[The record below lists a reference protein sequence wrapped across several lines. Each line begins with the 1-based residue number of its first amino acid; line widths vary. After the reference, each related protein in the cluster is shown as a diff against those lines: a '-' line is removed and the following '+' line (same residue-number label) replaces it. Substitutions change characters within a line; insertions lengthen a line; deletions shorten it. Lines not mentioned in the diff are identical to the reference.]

1 MPPSYNYMVD
11 NSNDIKY
18 YVHNIREVHKRGDTM
33 LRLMKYA
40 LWVVALFT
48 VSPAQAAYPDRP
60 IVLVVPFAAGG
71 PADVMARTLAK
82 SMGTRIGQTIVV
94 ENRPGA
100 GGLVGISVVARA
112 TADGYTLGMAGTGA
126 MVYAPFIS
134 PKMPFDPLKDVTYL
148 STMVSTPNL
157 VVVNAASPFKSVAD
171 LLAAAKREPDKF
183 TVASAGVGSSTH
195 VVGAL
200 FQREGGIRLRHVPYK
215 GGAPAVQDLM
225 GGQVDMFIAEVPAVA
240 HLIKSG
246 KLRGLMVTDT
256 KRLAALPDV
265 PTAAEAGLPKVLAAG
280 AYGIVAPR
288 GLPDD
293 VARKIV
299 DAVTGALR
307 TPEVVEKFAEQGGI
321 AQAST
326 PDAYRALIKSEQ
338 GRWGPIIKAA
348 GITAE

>member
-1 MPPSYNYMVD
+1 MFRF
-11 NSNDIKY
+11 IKY
-18 YVHNIREVHKRGDTM
+18 AVPVLVMFAG
-33 LRLMKYA
+33 A
-40 LWVVALFT
+40 
-48 VSPAQAAYPDRP
+48 PAQAAFPDRP
-60 IVLVVPFAAGG
+60 VVLVVPFAAGG

-82 SMGTRIGQTIVV
+82 SMGARLGQPVVV

-100 GGLVGISVVARA
+100 GGVVGISTVTRA
-112 TADGYTLGMAGTGA
+112 QPDGYTLGMAGTGA

-148 STMVSTPNL
+148 TTMVRTPNL
-157 VVVNAASPFKSVAD
+157 LVVNAGSSLKSVAD
-171 LLAAAKREPDKF
+171 LLASAKREPEKL

-200 FQREGGIRLRHVPYK
+200 FQHEASVRLRHIPYK

-256 KRLAALPDV
+256 RRLAALPDV
-265 PTAAEAGLPKVLAAG
+265 PTAAEVGLPKVIASG

-293 VARKIV
+293 VARKII
-299 DAVTGALR
+299 DAANVALR
-307 TPEVVEKFAEQGGI
+307 TPDVVAQFAEQGGI
-321 AQAST
+321 AQPGT
-326 PDAYRALIKSEQ
+326 PDAYRALVKSEQ
-338 GRWGPIIKAA
+338 DRWGPIIKAA

>member
-1 MPPSYNYMVD
+1 MM
-11 NSNDIKY
+11 
-18 YVHNIREVHKRGDTM
+18 M
-33 LRLMKYA
+33 RLMMYVLWTAA
-40 LWVVALFT
+40 LLM
-48 VSPAQAAYPDRP
+48 VSPARAAYPDRP

-100 GGLVGISVVARA
+100 GGLVGIAGVTRA

-126 MVYAPFIS
+126 LVYAPFIS
-134 PKMPFDPLKDVTYL
+134 PKMPFDPLKDVTHL

-157 VVVNAASPFKSVAD
+157 VVVNASSPFKSVAD
-171 LLAAAKREPDKF
+171 LLAAAKREPERF

-200 FQREGGIRLRHVPYK
+200 FQREAGIRLRHVPYK

-240 HLIKSG
+240 HLIKGG
-246 KLRGLMVTDT
+246 KLRALMVTDT

-288 GLPDD
+288 GLPED

-307 TPEVVEKFAEQGGI
+307 APDVVEKFAEQGGI
-321 AQAST
+321 GQSST

-338 GRWGPIIKAA
+338 GRWGPVIKAA

>member
-1 MPPSYNYMVD
+1 M
-11 NSNDIKY
+11 
-18 YVHNIREVHKRGDTM
+18 M
-33 LRLMKYA
+33 LRLMMYSLWTAA
-40 LWVVALFT
+40 LLT

-82 SMGTRIGQTIVV
+82 SMTTRIGQTIVV

-100 GGLVGISVVARA
+100 GGLVGISGVTRA

-134 PKMPFDPLKDVTYL
+134 PKMPFDPLKDVAYL

-157 VVVNAASPFKSVAD
+157 LVVNASSPFKSVAD
-171 LLAAAKREPDKF
+171 LQAAAKREPEKF

-200 FQREGGIRLRHVPYK
+200 FQREAGIRLRHVPYK

-240 HLIKSG
+240 HLIKGG
-246 KLRGLMVTDT
+246 KLRALMVTDT

-293 VARKIV
+293 VSRKIV
-299 DAVTGALR
+299 DAVTAALR
-307 TPEVVEKFAEQGGI
+307 TPDLIEKFAEQGGI
-321 AQAST
+321 AQSST

-338 GRWGPIIKAA
+338 GRWGPVIKAA

>member
-1 MPPSYNYMVD
+1 
-11 NSNDIKY
+11 
-18 YVHNIREVHKRGDTM
+18 M
-33 LRLMKYA
+33 LRVMRGMLCVAA
-40 LWVVALFT
+40 LLAFG
-48 VSPAQAAYPDRP
+48 AAEAAFPDKP
-60 IVLVVPFAAGG
+60 IVLIVPFAAGG
-71 PADVMARTLAK
+71 PADVMARTMAK
-82 SMGTRIGQTIVV
+82 SMGTRLGQPIVV

-100 GGLVGISVVARA
+100 GGLVGISAVTRA

-148 STMVSTPNL
+148 TTMVSTPNL
-157 VVVNAASPFKSVAD
+157 LVVNANSPFKSVAD
-171 LLAAAKREPDKF
+171 LMAAAKREPDKY

-200 FQREGGIRLRHVPYK
+200 LQREAGIKLRHVPYK
-215 GGAPAVQDLM
+215 GGAPAVQDLI

-240 HLIKSG
+240 HLIKAG
-246 KLRGLMVTDT
+246 KLRGLMLTDS
-256 KRLAALPDV
+256 KRLPALPEV
-265 PTAAEAGLPKVLAAG
+265 PTAADVGLPKVLAAG
-280 AYGIVAPR
+280 AYGIVAPH
-288 GLPDD
+288 GLPSD
-293 VARKIV
+293 VSAKIV
-299 DAVTGALR
+299 EAATAALR

-326 PDAYRALIKSEQ
+326 SDAYRNQIKSEQ

>member
-1 MPPSYNYMVD
+1 
-11 NSNDIKY
+11 
-18 YVHNIREVHKRGDTM
+18 M
-33 LRLMKYA
+33 LRLMKYTMSLA
-40 LWVVALFT
+40 TLLAVG
-48 VSPAQAAYPDRP
+48 SAQAAFPEKP
-60 IVLVVPFAAGG
+60 VVLIVPFAAGG

-82 SMGTRIGQTIVV
+82 SMGTRLGQTIVV

-100 GGLVGISVVARA
+100 GGVVGISSVARA
-112 TADGYTLGMAGTGA
+112 QADGYTLGMAGTGA

-148 STMVSTPNL
+148 TTMVRTPNL
-157 VVVNAASPFKSVAD
+157 LVVNAGSPMKSVAD
-171 LLAAAKREPDKF
+171 LLASAKREPDKF

-200 FQREGGIRLRHVPYK
+200 FQREAAVRLRHIPYK

-256 KRLAALPDV
+256 KRLPALPDV
-265 PTAAEAGLPKVLAAG
+265 PTAAEVGLPKVIASG

-293 VARKIV
+293 VARKLV
-299 DAVTGALR
+299 DAATAALR
-307 TPEVVEKFAEQGGI
+307 SPEVVEKFAEQGGI
-321 AQAST
+321 AQPGG
-326 PDAYRALIKSEQ
+326 PDAYRAQVKAEQ
-338 GRWGPIIKAA
+338 DRWGPIIKAA
-348 GITAE
+348 GITSE